1 MAKAK
6 NAVISGDYKGGKLKK
21 NINCILMNIPLHFG
35 LVEISSKT
43 VESIEIIDSS
53 SKRST
58 GSAITRGIVGAAI
71 AGPAGAVIGGV
82 TGKTK
87 DTYHVL
93 IHFKDGKQSLVELDG
108 DMYNK
113 LLKVVF

>member
-6 NAVISGDYKGGKLKK
+6 NAVISGAYRGGKLKK
-21 NINCILMNIPLHFG
+21 NLNRILVSIPMQFG
-35 LVEISSKT
+35 FAEISSKT
-43 VESIEIIDSS
+43 VEGIEIIDSS
-53 SKRST
+53 SKKST
-58 GSAITRGIVGAAI
+58 GSIIKRGIVGAVI

-87 DTYHVL
+87 DVYHVL
-93 IHFKDGKQSLVELDG
+93 IHFKDGQQSLVELDNE
-108 DMYNK
+108 MYNN